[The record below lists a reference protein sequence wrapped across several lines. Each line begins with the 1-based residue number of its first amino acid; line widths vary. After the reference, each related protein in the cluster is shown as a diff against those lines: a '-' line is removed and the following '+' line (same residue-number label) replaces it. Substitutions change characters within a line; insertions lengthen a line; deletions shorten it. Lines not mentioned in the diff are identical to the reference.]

1 MGVRTTLR
9 RTRAELAELPPE
21 QELAL
26 HVLNECVCMLGRR
39 CHDRTMELAR
49 EVRDQWQPS

>member
-1 MGVRTTLR
+1 MGVRTRVRYTQAR
-9 RTRAELAELPPE
+9 LAELPPE

-39 CHDRTMELAR
+39 CHDRATELAR